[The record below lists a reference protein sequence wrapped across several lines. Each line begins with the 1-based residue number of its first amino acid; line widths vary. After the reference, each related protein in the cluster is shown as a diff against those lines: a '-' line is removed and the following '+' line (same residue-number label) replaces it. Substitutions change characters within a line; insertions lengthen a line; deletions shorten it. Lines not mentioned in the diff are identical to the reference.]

1 MTTELLIPALIRT
14 KLYRPPLPAD
24 WVSRPQLLE
33 RLRQQ
38 RQRPLT
44 LVSAPAGF
52 GKSTLLSA
60 WLERCDWQSAWL
72 SLDDGDNNLVTFLSY
87 TVAAVQT
94 LFPEFGHDTQAL
106 LSAVSV
112 PPLPVIVGSF
122 SNELDELDEPFI
134 LVLDDYHVIHD
145 PAIHDLLTELLNY
158 PPRALHLVLAA
169 RHDPP
174 LPINNLRAHATMS
187 EIRSQDLRFS
197 LEETLAFLR
206 RTLNPQIDEA
216 VAALLKEKTEGW
228 PAGLRLAALSLRRND
243 GAAGLTDLQS
253 RDVYVMDYLAG
264 EVLAQQTAALQEFLL
279 KTSILDRMSGPL
291 CEAVTGLR
299 DPVSDGQ
306 TPLEWLEKINL
317 FIVPL
322 DDQREWF
329 RYHQLLR
336 QLLRHQLERVY
347 QPSDIAE
354 LHRRASRWFVAHDL
368 LEEAV
373 QHALLVDDAAGAAQI
388 VAQQRHTLMN
398 QDDWRRLE
406 ALLQVLPPA
415 VVEAQPEL
423 LLTRAWCAYNQY
435 NLLQVPAVIDHAEIQ
450 IARLALEPAVTR
462 GWRGEVAF
470 FRSYQAYWATDLPD
484 VLSYSKQALDGLPL
498 EWWHARIVAR
508 LFLASAYHMLGDPA
522 SAAAAFSAGL
532 DEAQANGP
540 YLMRSFLITGFVHWY
555 AGNLQ
560 AMADAADRVLALGEQ
575 HHYPQTVNWAR
586 YFRGIVH
593 YHRNQLVQAE
603 QDLSAVVLD
612 RYQTHLQCL
621 VHGAMA
627 LALTYQAQRRPAQAL
642 TLADM
647 FPAFLYETSNT
658 ILLPTIHA
666 FQADLALRQGHL
678 AEASQ
683 WAAQTQLAALSLM
696 PHFFA
701 QHLVLPKV
709 LLAQD
714 TPASL
719 QAAAD
724 RLAQL
729 RDFAESMHHT
739 HVLIEVLALQAIL
752 FEAQGNRSAA
762 WAALERAIDLA
773 QPGGFIRVFVD
784 LGVTMQTLLR
794 QLHDQGVAPHF
805 VAQILAAFD
814 MPQLIEPAAPGGP
827 LELIEPLTHRELE
840 VLALLAQRLS
850 NKEIAERLVIS
861 LSTAKQ
867 HILHIYQK
875 LQVNTRRDAVAKAQ
889 SLGLLTGH

>member
-1 MTTELLIPALIRT
+1 MTTEPLIPALIRT
-14 KLYRPPLPAD
+14 KLYRPPPPPD
-24 WVSRPQLLE
+24 WVPRPQLLE

-60 WLERCDWQSAWL
+60 WLERCDWPSGWL
-72 SLDDGDNNLVTFLSY
+72 SLDDGDNDLMTFLSY
-87 TVAAVQT
+87 TLAAVQT
-94 LFPEFGHDTQAL
+94 LFPEFGRDTQVL
-106 LSAVSV
+106 LNTVSV
-112 PPLPVIVGSF
+112 PPLPVLVSSF

-134 LVLDDYHVIHD
+134 LALDDYHVIHN
-145 PAIHDLLTELLNY
+145 PAIHDLLAELLNH

-216 VAALLKEKTEGW
+216 EAALLKEKTEGW
-228 PAGLRLAALSLRRND
+228 AAGLRLAALSLRLKD
-243 GAAGLTDLQS
+243 GEVTLTDLQS
-253 RDVYVMDYLAG
+253 RDVYVMDYLAS

-322 DDQREWF
+322 DDRREWF
-329 RYHQLLR
+329 RYHQLFQ
-336 QLLRHQLERVY
+336 QLLRHQLERRY
-347 QPSDIAE
+347 PRDEIAA
-354 LHRRASRWFVAHDL
+354 RRAGQWFAMRGL
-368 LEEAV
+368 FEEAIR
-373 QHALLVDDAAGAAQI
+373 HALLAGDTADAAQI
-388 VAQQRHTLMN
+388 VAQQRHVLMN

-406 ALLQVLPPA
+406 RWVQLFPRQ
-415 VVEAQPEL
+415 VVEAQPDL
-423 LLTRAWCAYNQY
+423 LLAEAWGAFNQFH
-435 NLLQVPAVIDHAEIQ
+435 LQQVPPLIDRVETL
-450 IARLALEPAVTR
+450 LAQLPLEPIVAR
-462 GWRGEVAF
+462 GWRGEVDF
-470 FRSYQAYWATDLPD
+470 FRGYQAYWAGDAPRVVSHLQ
-484 VLSYSKQALDGLPL
+484 QALDRVPL
-498 EWWHARIVAR
+498 EWWAVRVTVR
-508 LFLASAYHMLGDPA
+508 LFLAAAHQVLGDLASAYAVL
-522 SAAAAFSAGL
+522 SAGL
-532 DEAQANGP
+532 NEAQANKP
-540 YLMRSFLITGFVHWY
+540 FLMRSLTTTCFIHWM
-555 AGNLQ
+555 AADLQ
-560 AMADAADRVLALGEQ
+560 SMADAAGQVLALGQQ
-575 HHYPQTVNWAR
+575 HHSPQTVNWAH

-593 YHRNQLVQAE
+593 YHRNQLAQAE

-612 RYQTHLQCL
+612 HYQTYMQCL
-621 VHGAMA
+621 VHGAIA
-627 LALTYQAQRRPAQAL
+627 LAFTYQAQQRPAQAL
-642 TLADM
+642 TVADM
-647 FPAFLYETSNT
+647 IPAFLYETGNT

-666 FQADLALRQGHL
+666 FQADLALRQGRM

-683 WAAQTQLAALSLM
+683 WAAQTQPAALSLM

-701 QHLVLPKV
+701 QHLVLPKA
-709 LLAQD
+709 LLALN

-729 RDFAESMHHT
+729 CDFAESRHHT
-739 HVLIEVLALQAIL
+739 HVLIEVLAVQAVL
-752 FEAQGNRSAA
+752 FEAQGDRSAA
-762 WAALERAIDLA
+762 LAALARSIGLA
-773 QPGGFIRVFVD
+773 QPGGFIRLFVD
-784 LGVTMQTLLR
+784 LGLTMQTLLR
-794 QLHDQGVAPHF
+794 QLHDRGVAPHF

-861 LSTAKQ
+861 LSTTKQ

-875 LQVNTRRDAVAKAQ
+875 LQVNSRRDAVAKAQ
-889 SLGLLTGH
+889 SLGLLTSR